1 MYLLTLFSNDPT
13 TKLPIR
19 NLLISIAIP
28 TQLGARSDGRFPTSV
43 GMIERPW
50 LPPSECA
57 TLAILSILLYFV
69 CFRAISYLLAAVRNV
84 LQVGRPLVL
93 GCWLAFAAGR

>member
-1 MYLLTLFSNDPT
+1 MYEYLLTLFSNDPT

-28 TQLGARSDGRFPTSV
+28 TQLGARSDGRVPTSV

-57 TLAILSILLYFV
+57 TLAILSFLLCCA
-69 CFRAISYLLAAVRNV
+69 CFCATCARNAHNALASVVASTCNLL
-84 LQVGRPLVL
+84 
-93 GCWLAFAAGR
+93 